1 MEKEWC
7 VSEGWGIERY
17 VIIMMDVMILTLRM
31 IIANNGERIRLKVFD
46 KATSEKKNR
55 TRSTVVK
62 VNSLHTAHQHW
73 DT

>member
-31 IIANNGERIRLKVFD
+31 IIANNGERIRLKVFE
-46 KATSEKKNR
+46 KATSEKNK
-55 TRSTVVK
+55 K
-62 VNSLHTAHQHW
+62 
-73 DT
+73 